1 MGQVRKLS
9 HGAKQQLGQ
18 VRGAAMLNLLYVVL
32 RKAKTSESA
41 FPVGRF
47 RIVSKICSESYQL

>member
-32 RKAKTSESA
+32 RKAK
-41 FPVGRF
+41 RF
-47 RIVSKICSESYQL
+47 RECLSSGQIPDSI